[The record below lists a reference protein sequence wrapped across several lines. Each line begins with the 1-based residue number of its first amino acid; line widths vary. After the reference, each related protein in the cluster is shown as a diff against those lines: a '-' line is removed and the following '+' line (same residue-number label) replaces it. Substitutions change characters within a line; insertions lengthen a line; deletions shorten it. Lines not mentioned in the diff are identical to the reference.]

1 VSIPVEI
8 AAAPWDEGEVRS
20 RWEGYERIIRM
31 GEVPDRTGPN
41 RRPNR
46 RAPTR
51 APGLAMSAPLEYR
64 PPMAS
69 DEPRGFSLDIDK
81 ILKDVTG
88 TRRRSTRSRSSSS
101 NDMDAAL
108 RRAVRVELAD
118 VERSLKLLADEI
130 VRLRRANEALATA
143 VAKLAKR

>member
-1 VSIPVEI
+1 MNSVDRP
-8 AAAPWDEGEVRS
+8 AT
-20 RWEGYERIIRM
+20 
-31 GEVPDRTGPN
+31 VPTMTN
-41 RRPNR
+41 
-46 RAPTR
+46 
-51 APGLAMSAPLEYR
+51 
-64 PPMAS
+64 
-69 DEPRGFSLDIDK
+69 DEPRGFSIDIGE

-88 TRRRSTRSRSSSS
+88 TRRRTTRSRSRSSSS

-130 VRLRRANEALATA
+130 VRLRRANEALANQ